1 MPELELFTLDLHSPI
16 AYAGM
21 ENPPLAGAPMTG
33 SALLPAREGGF
44 REVALGSDM
53 GEGEEELFLFDA
65 EELVAF
71 DPDEGPSL
79 RRPLPRPRYYGHRPA
94 GDPAKAESVLAMG
107 SYAFLQW
114 RPGDEEELADG
125 LEWFARESWWE
136 RIDAKGPYILR
147 RVHEDGKLATQ
158 ALRRLI
164 N

>member
-21 ENPPLAGAPMTG
+21 ENPPLAGVPMTG

-65 EELVAF
+65 EELIAF
-71 DPDEGPSL
+71 DLDEGPRL
-79 RRPLPRPRYYGHRPA
+79 RRPLPRPRYYGRRPA
-94 GDPAKAESVLAMG
+94 QGSTETVLAMG

-114 RPGDEEELADG
+114 RPGDDEELADA
-125 LEWFARESWWE
+125 LEWFAREIWWE

-147 RVHEDGKLATQ
+147 RVREDGKLATQ
-158 ALRRLI
+158 ALRRL
-164 N
+164 NN